1 MRIRPSPPKYDDEYF
16 KFIKNNFGKPMRDG
30 FEDIFQCQANLQEG
44 MRSQKQLQNLE
55 LRIDNKDLRHQAQ
68 LDIIEVDIVVLK
80 NAESSVKHI
89 DQASIVA
96 DK

>member
-68 LDIIEVDIVVLK
+68 LDIIEVDISLK
-80 NAESSVKHI
+80 TQNRALNTLIKRASS
-89 DQASIVA
+89 QTNR
-96 DK
+96 